1 MIAISN
7 LKLAPGADEAQ
18 LRTLAA
24 GALKVQPQDITGLRI
39 RKKSLDA
46 RKKDDIHYVYTVG
59 VTVRGDERKLVR
71 RCRTAAIVQDKTYPI
86 PRIAPP
92 QTRPV
97 IVGFG
102 PAGIDR
108 KSVV

>member
-46 RKKDDIHYVYTVG
+46 QKRRYSLCLHRRRDRA
-59 VTVRGDERKLVR
+59 RG
-71 RCRTAAIVQDKTYPI
+71 
-86 PRIAPP
+86 
-92 QTRPV
+92 
-97 IVGFG
+97 
-102 PAGIDR
+102 
-108 KSVV
+108 